1 MKLLKLIRYQNLLMI
16 ALMQIIFKY
25 GFLDQQN
32 IPLAL
37 NDWQY
42 LLLVATTVL
51 IAGAGYLINNIF
63 DKETDTINK
72 PEEVVI
78 GKSISEDKAF
88 NLYIAM
94 NIIGVGIGFYLSNFI
109 EKPAFSL
116 LFILISATL
125 YLYASSLKQS
135 LLVGNVIVAILTSM
149 SVIIIGIFNLYPLI
163 TLENQAFLGLI
174 FRVLLD
180 YALFAFVINF
190 IREIVKDLEDVNG
203 DYNQGMNTLPIALGV
218 TRTTRVVFLLSF
230 IPIVALLY
238 YINEYYFVNELY
250 IATIYCLL
258 SIVAPLIYF
267 TVKSAYAKSKQ
278 DFHHL
283 SLVLKFVMLFG
294 ILSALV
300 VTLNI
305 KLNA

>member
-1 MKLLKLIRYQNLLMI
+1 MI

-42 LLLVATTVL
+42 LLLVVTTVL

-94 NIIGVGIGFYLSNFI
+94 NIMGVGIGFYLSNLI
-109 EKPAFSL
+109 GKPAFAL

-135 LLVGNVIVAILTSM
+135 LLVGNIIVAILTSM

-180 YALFAFVINF
+180 YAIFAFVINF

-218 TRTTRVVFLLSF
+218 TRTTRLVFLLSF

-267 TVKSAYAKSKQ
+267 TVKSASAKNKL

-283 SLVLKFVMLFG
+283 SLVLKFVLFFG
-294 ILSALV
+294 ILSIWV
-300 VTLNI
+300 VSKNI
-305 KLNA
+305 ERNLHA

>member
-1 MKLLKLIRYQNLLMI
+1 
-16 ALMQIIFKY
+16 MQIIFKY

-42 LLLVATTVL
+42 LLLVATTVF

-94 NIIGVGIGFYLSNFI
+94 NIIGVGIGFYLSNLI
-109 EKPAFSL
+109 GKPAFAL

-135 LLVGNVIVAILTSM
+135 LLVGNIIVAILTSM

-180 YALFAFVINF
+180 YAIFAFVINF

-267 TVKSAYAKSKQ
+267 TVKSASAKNKQ